1 MNELLERVSNY
12 GIVPVVKI
20 SRVEDALPLAK
31 ALCKG
36 GLSVAEI
43 TFRTS
48 CAEEAIRAIHKEFP
62 DMLLGAGTVLTP
74 EQADK
79 AVAAGAC
86 FIVSP
91 GLNPRVVEHCL
102 KKGYPVIPGTAT
114 PSDLEKAIEL
124 GLTAVKFFPAE
135 ANGGIKSIKAMS
147 APYGNLKF
155 MPTGGIN
162 EKNLNDY
169 MSFPK
174 IFACGGSWMVAA
186 DMIENGQFDRITE
199 MTRAAV
205 NVLLDL
211 KLAHIGINSA
221 GEAEAERTANA
232 LSALTSV
239 PKDEKSMSVFV
250 GSVEVMKQNGAGSK
264 GHIGYSTPDVA
275 RAKFHLEQRGFVFDE
290 GTAKY
295 TPEGRLK
302 FIYLKDEIGGFAAVS
317 YTHRWKRGMEPI
329 SMRIF

>member
-1 MNELLERVSNY
+1 MNDLLERVSNY

-20 SRVEDALPLAK
+20 ARVEDALPLAG
-31 ALCKG
+31 ALCRG
-36 GLSVAEI
+36 GLPVAEI

-48 CAEEAIRAIHKEFP
+48 CAEEAIRRIHNEFP
-62 DMLLGAGTVLTP
+62 NMLLGAGTVLTP

-79 AVAAGAC
+79 AIAAGAS

-102 KKGYPVIPGTAT
+102 QKGYPVVPGTAT

-124 GLTAVKFFPAE
+124 GLEAVKFFPAE

-174 IFACGGSWMVAA
+174 IFACGGSWMVTAEL
-186 DMIENGQFDRITE
+186 IESGQFDKIEE
-199 MTRAAV
+199 MTRTAV
-205 NVLLDL
+205 DVLLDL

-221 GEAEAERTANA
+221 DETAAERTADA
-232 LSALTSV
+232 LSLLTSV
-239 PKDEKSMSVFV
+239 SKEEKSASVFV
-250 GSVEVMKQNGAGSK
+250 GSVEVMKQDGRGTK
-264 GHIGYSTPDVA
+264 GHIGYNTPDVA
-275 RAKFHLEQRGFVFDE
+275 RAKFHLEQRGFAFDE
-290 GTAKY
+290 STAKY
-295 TPEGRLK
+295 TAEGRLK
-302 FIYLKDEIGGFAAVS
+302 FIYLKDEIGGFAV
-317 YTHRWKRGMEPI
+317 HLVKR
-329 SMRIF
+329 